1 MTSLELNIFIA
12 IVITALVVFLIMYLW
27 FQRQR
32 HKLKDE
38 LLVKENQW
46 QIENSKLQQKIDSKE
61 IEIAKAYKELE
72 HQEILHAN
80 LQDRIEEL
88 LQESTRL
95 GAEKQA
101 LTENLENQK
110 NNLAEME
117 ERFRVQFENLASK
130 ILKQNTIDFSE
141 TQQKN
146 ISEILNPLKEKIQT
160 FEKKVED
167 TYEKGLKDQTDLKAE
182 LKKLYELNSQI
193 STEAN
198 NLTKALKG
206 DVKQQG
212 NWGELVLERVLER
225 SGLSEGAEY
234 QREKVV
240 NNDLGER
247 VRLDVLIKLPDNKHL
262 IVDSKVSLIAYEKA
276 VNEENEIDRLRY
288 LKEHVNSIK
297 KHIKVLSEKHY
308 SSVSGLQSPDFVLLF
323 IPVESSFALAV
334 QQDNELFNIAWDNKI
349 VIVSPSTLLATL
361 RTVSSI
367 WKQEHQTQN
376 VQEIARQGALLY
388 DKFVNFYNDLEKVGV
403 KMDEA
408 QRAYSDSM
416 KKLYDG
422 KDNLVRKAERLR
434 ELGARP
440 KKELPEELRERA
452 GA

>member
-1 MTSLELNIFIA
+1 MELNIFIA